1 MKRHEAEEKGKIMD
15 RDQLQHKLI
24 TAPQTTELAIIRSQA
39 AIPAEE
45 DKRRRGGRRRSKRA
59 GG

>member
-15 RDQLQHKLI
+15 RDQLQHKVI
-24 TAPQTTELAIIRSQA
+24 TAPQTTELAIIWSQA
-39 AIPAEE
+39 AIPGEE
-45 DKRRRGGRRRSKRA
+45 DKRRRGGGRSKRA